1 MNDEYTDRQQ
11 AITLR
16 LGGQPVEAICRL
28 VGRSREWFHIW
39 WRRYRANGPTGL
51 FDLTRANV
59 QPRRI
64 PPDLERAIVNIRA
77 RLTSQVHPGTRY
89 SLIGA
94 SAILAE
100 LQALHLRPL
109 PGLRTVERVLER
121 NGVTLPK
128 VRLAPFLASPTYPTP
143 PAEEANQLHQ
153 VDAVGPLYLKG
164 KRQRY
169 YLFVAKD
176 VFDGA
181 VCLRIYRSRKMEIVL
196 DFLGECWK
204 NLGRPTQV
212 QFDNAREVVGWGPA
226 ARYLSRPIRVCLRF
240 GVEPVFIPPARPQRQ
255 GAVEN
260 FNGWLR
266 PRLLQRHYTHLG
278 ALKREVQRLE
288 ATVNTQ
294 HVRPH
299 LGGLTAVQYRRRC
312 QLQKLPASYRIPTE
326 PLLIAA
332 GRVTFIRQVTPN
344 GNVHLLSQTFKVGKR
359 QKGEYVKV
367 VLDTRCGHLTVYRQ
381 GRIFKRWPY
390 PFLNK

>member
-16 LGGQPVEAICRL
+16 LAGQPVEAICRL

-64 PPDLERAIVNIRA
+64 APDLERAIVNIRA
-77 RLTSQVHPGTRY
+77 RLASQLHPNTRY

-143 PAEEANQLHQ
+143 PAEESNQLHQ

-204 NLGRPTQV
+204 NLGRLAQV
-212 QFDNAREVVGWGPA
+212 QSDHACCNVTTRTWVPSNAKCSAW
-226 ARYLSRPIRVCLRF
+226 
-240 GVEPVFIPPARPQRQ
+240 
-255 GAVEN
+255 
-260 FNGWLR
+260 
-266 PRLLQRHYTHLG
+266 
-278 ALKREVQRLE
+278 
-288 ATVNTQ
+288 
-294 HVRPH
+294 
-299 LGGLTAVQYRRRC
+299 RRRST
-312 QLQKLPASYRIPTE
+312 PSTSGHTW
-326 PLLIAA
+326 AA
-332 GRVTFIRQVTPN
+332 
-344 GNVHLLSQTFKVGKR
+344 
-359 QKGEYVKV
+359 
-367 VLDTRCGHLTVYRQ
+367 
-381 GRIFKRWPY
+381 
-390 PFLNK
+390 